1 MNNSR
6 YPHLRMLMA
15 GLLSWAAAFAALAA
29 ETVVMQPPLQYAD
42 TSGDS
47 SRQARVQS
55 RFISDFGEFA
65 GSEDNAR
72 SLYSGLR
79 NGTQIT
85 LASTTTS
92 GGGATGT
99 AVVQFEPPTRPMGNG
114 NVFISTALARQQL
127 ASYGITNPTPQQL
140 QAALTGGTIVPADA
154 TAKPVVLKGILVQR
168 ADGMGWGSIAK
179 ASGTN
184 LGKVVSGLNN
194 PASANMASSTAAGS
208 SVTTAGGATM
218 QSRSGNTAAG
228 VQSQSTGRGQSAY
241 TPSRGIVTAT
251 GGAVGAGTST
261 YASAQAGSRAGGV
274 GAGLAT
280 GNGVSARGGANAQ
293 GQGKGL
299 LRQ

>member
-15 GLLSWAAAFAALAA
+15 GLLLCAAAFTAMAA
-29 ETVVMQPPLQYAD
+29 ETVVMQPPLQYTA

-47 SRQARVQS
+47 SRETRVQS
-55 RFISDFGEFA
+55 RFIGDFGEFA
-65 GSEDNAR
+65 GSDDNAR

-79 NGTQIT
+79 NGSQIT

-99 AVVQFEPPTRPMGNG
+99 VVVQFEPPTRPMGNG
-114 NVFISTALARQQL
+114 NVFISAALARQQL
-127 ASYGITNPTPQQL
+127 AAYGITNPTPQQL
-140 QAALTGGTIVPADA
+140 QAALTGGTIVPVDA
-154 TAKPVVLKGILVQR
+154 TAKPVALKGILVQR

-194 PASANMASSTAAGS
+194 PASANTAGSTTAGS

-218 QSRSGNTAAG
+218 QSRSGTTAAG
-228 VQSQSTGRGQSAY
+228 VQAQSTSRGQSAY

-251 GGAVGAGTST
+251 GGSIGAGTGA
-261 YASAQAGSRAGGV
+261 YASAQAGRRAG
-274 GAGLAT
+274 AGFAT
-280 GNGVSARGGANAQ
+280 GNGVSARGSVNAQ

-299 LRQ
+299 IRQ

>member
-1 MNNSR
+1 MIMNNSR

-15 GLLSWAAAFAALAA
+15 GLLSWAAAFAAPAA

-42 TSGDS
+42 TSGDG

-85 LASTTTS
+85 LASTTTA
-92 GGGATGT
+92 GGGAAGT

-140 QAALTGGTIVPADA
+140 QAALTGGTIIPADA

-194 PASANMASSTAAGS
+194 PASANTAGS
-208 SVTTAGGATM
+208 TSAGSGVTTACGLGLHALARHRHRHRRSRRRGHQHLCQRPGGQPCRRCRRRPCNRQRRFSAWRRQCPGTG
-218 QSRSGNTAAG
+218 QGPDQAIAGISPAACPQHGAG
-228 VQSQSTGRGQSAY
+228 V
-241 TPSRGIVTAT
+241 
-251 GGAVGAGTST
+251 
-261 YASAQAGSRAGGV
+261 
-274 GAGLAT
+274 
-280 GNGVSARGGANAQ
+280 GNR
-293 GQGKGL
+293 L
-299 LRQ
+299 